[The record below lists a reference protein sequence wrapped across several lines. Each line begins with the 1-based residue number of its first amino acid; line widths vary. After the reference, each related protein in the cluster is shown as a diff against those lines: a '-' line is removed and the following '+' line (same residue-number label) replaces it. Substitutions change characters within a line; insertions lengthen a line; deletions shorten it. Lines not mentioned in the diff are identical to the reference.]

1 MTVEHSFFEHNTA
14 VSVTQW
20 LWQNRVL
27 TLCLCARA
35 CRLAAGTFPSPGFR
49 RLTLRF

>member
-14 VSVTQW
+14 VSVAQW
-20 LWQNRVL
+20 PRQVRVVDYVFVA
-27 TLCLCARA
+27 TCSPEV
-35 CRLAAGTFPSPGFR
+35 GTFMCKMQ